1 MELRVETTKGKHL
14 PNDCYVGIKIG
25 DILKQGRYEANRCY
39 HFPQVEKRRNAKI
52 DIYQHVGSCTVA
64 VDPDANFLQEVNVQ
78 SLHASFPGTTLKV
91 SVQHATNKLR
101 DEQTKVLKKHA
112 KDYLSKFSIEERLT
126 SAVKAVLQA
135 QAEDPIEY
143 LCKYLGGT
151 LPGKSD
157 KAKPTAS
164 ANAETQ
170 TDPTASACLKTQMEA
185 ATSAHTGTLME
196 PATSTRTD
204 TQTEPATSAHAE
216 WMPTSPRKNDDQG
229 QSSANIADATKCHST
244 RSSMKDGSQPD
255 ALNEGKQKVPDQL
268 EAKQKVPDHIGRSGA
283 LPAEQPSIAADA
295 AAVRAKA
302 AGLLQSG
309 AQDGSLRKALHEV
322 KAKQAK
328 QKALP
333 AEQPSIAAD
342 AAAVRAKAAALL
354 QSGAQ
359 DGSLRKALHEVK
371 AKQDSVK
378 PDHVAKQTS
387 LPAVQTSQ
395 TIEAET
401 VRAKAAGLLRSGALD
416 GSLKKALH
424 EVKAATVPAQP
435 NHFGA
440 EEHL

>member
-268 EAKQKVPDHIGRSGA
+268 EVPDHIGRSGA